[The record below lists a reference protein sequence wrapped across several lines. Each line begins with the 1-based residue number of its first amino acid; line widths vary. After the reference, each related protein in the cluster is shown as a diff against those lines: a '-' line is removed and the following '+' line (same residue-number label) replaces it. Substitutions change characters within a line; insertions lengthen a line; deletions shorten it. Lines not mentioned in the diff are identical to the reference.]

1 MNVRLAGSILLCVV
15 CSPYGIGAQEV
26 DPNLIHEVSTVRAE
40 VARSLM
46 ALRQYTW
53 TAVTEVSVKG
63 DVKSSNSFRCRYDQ
77 NGDLIRTLAAKGKEM
92 EVANG
97 VSKRP
102 KVRSKAEMQDYID
115 RAISRMYRYVPPDPE
130 QINFL
135 LKHGNASLGRS
146 TAGTSEVRFTNYFEP
161 GDSLVFTYDS
171 ASKALVRAR
180 VTSSLGNP
188 KDPVILE
195 AEFGILPEGVNH
207 VSSATLNATAKKVQ
221 VKIRN
226 VMYEKLAN

>member
-1 MNVRLAGSILLCVV
+1 MNVRLAGSILLCGF

-63 DVKSSNSFRCRYDQ
+63 DVKSSNSFKCRYDQ

-135 LKHGNASLGRS
+135 LKNGNASLG
-146 TAGTSEVRFTNYFEP
+146 
-161 GDSLVFTYDS
+161 
-171 ASKALVRAR
+171 
-180 VTSSLGNP
+180 
-188 KDPVILE
+188 
-195 AEFGILPEGVNH
+195 
-207 VSSATLNATAKKVQ
+207 
-221 VKIRN
+221 
-226 VMYEKLAN
+226 